1 MNFDRMAS
9 LGEFDFIGQFLKSQ
23 AAQGQPFFDSPL
35 ALGIGD
41 DAALIPPLPAG
52 EQLVVA
58 TDMLVEGRHYR
69 PDVDPASL
77 GHKVLAV
84 NLSDLAA
91 MGARP
96 VAFTLAAA
104 LRSIDQQWLNLFLA
118 GLFDLARSSQ
128 CPLIGGDT
136 VGVSSDAP
144 QSFSVTVIGAVPQG
158 QALLRSGA
166 KLGDTLWVSGS
177 LGDAAYAVSR
187 WVADPKLD
195 WPSPRLALGQ
205 RLQGLA
211 SAAIDISDGLSA
223 EIRHLLEES
232 GSHGPVRLSAVIDW
246 QALPLGPSLRLALQS
261 QSISEDRARVFAA
274 TGGDEYELL
283 FAAPASAHDE
293 IAAIGAS
300 MGLPLTQIGRLVE
313 TSASSC
319 GISWRDH
326 RGQPIPSELAAECGR
341 GGFDHFK

>member
-1 MNFDRMAS
+1 MAS

-52 EQLVVA
+52 EQMVMA

-69 PDVDPASL
+69 SDVDPVAL

-104 LRSIDQQWLNLFLA
+104 MRSLESDWLNAFLK
-118 GLFDLARSSQ
+118 GLFTLARTAQ

-136 VGVSSDAP
+136 VGLASNAP
-144 QSFSVTVIGAVPQG
+144 QSFTVTVIGAVPQG
-158 QALLRSGA
+158 KALLRSG
-166 KLGDTLWVSGS
+166 LHVGNDVWVSGS

-187 WVADPKLD
+187 CVPDAKLD
-195 WPSPRLALGQ
+195 WPNPRLALGH

-211 SAAIDISDGLSA
+211 TAAIDISDGLSA
-223 EIRHLLEES
+223 ELRHLLVES
-232 GSHGPVRLSAVIDW
+232 CARQSSTLGATIDW
-246 QALPLGPSLRLALQS
+246 QMIPLGPSLREAVEAET
-261 QSISEDRARVFAA
+261 ITADRARVFAA

-283 FAAPASAHDE
+283 FAAPPSVRE
-293 IAAIGAS
+293 QIAAIGIDLSLA
-300 MGLPLTQIGRLVE
+300 LTRIGHV
-313 TSASSC
+313 THDPAMPC
-319 GISWRDH
+319 GIRWSDSQ
-326 RGQPIPSELAAECGR
+326 GQPIRAELAAECAQ
-341 GGFDHFK
+341 GGFDHFKS

>member
-1 MNFDRMAS
+1 MAS

-52 EQLVVA
+52 EQFVVA

-69 PDVDPASL
+69 ADVDPASL

-104 LRSIDQQWLNLFLA
+104 LRSIDQRWLRLFLT
-118 GLFDLARSSQ
+118 GLFDLARSTQ

-136 VGVSSDAP
+136 VGVLSDAP
-144 QSFSVTVIGAVPQG
+144 QSFSVTVLGAVPQG
-158 QALLRSGA
+158 KALLRSGA
-166 KLGDTLWVSGS
+166 RPGDELWVSGS

-223 EIRHLLEES
+223 EVRHLLEES
-232 GSHGPVRLSAVIDW
+232 GSHRSVAISATIDW
-246 QALPLGPSLRLALQS
+246 QTLPLGPSLRLALQS
-261 QSISEDRARVFAA
+261 QSISDDRARVFAA

-283 FAAPASAHDE
+283 FAAPVSARDKVGE
-293 IAAIGAS
+293 IGAS
-300 MGLPLTQIGRLVE
+300 LGLPLTRIGSLAA
-313 TSASSC
+313 TPASPC
-319 GISWRDH
+319 GIFWRDDQ
-326 RGQPIPSELAAECGR
+326 GQPIPAELASECGQ
-341 GGFDHFK
+341 GGFDHFKS